1 MGAHTP
7 DAQVSVFDSP
17 PEELLHLLASQLP
30 ASLTLLR
37 RLQFAVHRN
46 CTGPDARI
54 IVSSDTGQIGDG
66 PTKPTCFAAA
76 YAELSTGP
84 DTQMVMY
91 SSMEQGRPSDEELPV
106 HEGHIMNLVR
116 TLAELRREYG
126 GKLAYGNSLLVGNV
140 HSDVHDILTK
150 TGRVTARRDYDK
162 WLFRMEHVPELKE
175 TLDLA
180 GMHWGTASLED
191 CRLVASRTDI
201 PRPPELLVQLPG
213 LMLKLQDGTPIAWA
227 FIGLH
232 GSLISL
238 HCEDGYR
245 RRGIAKL
252 LAAKLLRRTGVEFSD
267 AKYAGHEWSCAEVA
281 RDNEG
286 SRAICKSLNATPPR
300 WSVSW

>member
-1 MGAHTP
+1 MFSTPSFRHPQHCVIYVGCKKNKKKKTTKRCVMGAHTP

-46 CTGPDARI
+46 CTRPDARI
-54 IVSSDTGQIGDG
+54 ILSSDTGQIRDG

-116 TLAELRREYG
+116 TLAKLRKEYG
-126 GKLAYGNSLLVGNV
+126 GKLAYGNSLLVGNL
-140 HSDVHDILTK
+140 HSDVLNILAK
-150 TGRVTARRDYDK
+150 TGRVTTRRDYDK

-201 PRPPELLVQLPG
+201 PRPP
-213 LMLKLQDGTPIAWA
+213 
-227 FIGLH
+227 
-232 GSLISL
+232 
-238 HCEDGYR
+238 
-245 RRGIAKL
+245 
-252 LAAKLLRRTGVEFSD
+252 
-267 AKYAGHEWSCAEVA
+267 
-281 RDNEG
+281 
-286 SRAICKSLNATPPR
+286 
-300 WSVSW
+300 